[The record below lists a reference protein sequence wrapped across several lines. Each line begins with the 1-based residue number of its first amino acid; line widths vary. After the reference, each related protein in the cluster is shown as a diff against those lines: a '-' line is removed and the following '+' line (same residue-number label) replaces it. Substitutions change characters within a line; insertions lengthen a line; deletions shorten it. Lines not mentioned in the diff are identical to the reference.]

1 VTTPIFAGAEPLSVS
16 GGSTGVLVLHGFTGN
31 PQSMRPLALAFVKA
45 GFSVEVPLLPGH
57 GTSVE
62 DMIPTRWS
70 DWSAVAQAAYQNL
83 ADRYEKV
90 FVAGLS
96 MGGSLAV
103 WLGEQHPKIAGLVLV
118 NPLVDPP
125 AESFMEML
133 SAMIS
138 QGVVSMPAVGCDI
151 AMPDSAELAYDASPL
166 EPMRSMFE
174 AVVGI
179 ASRLDQIRCPV
190 LLLNSRTDHVVPSSS
205 GDLLEAKVSGPIE
218 RVFLERSYHVAT
230 LDYDAVQVQERAV
243 GFVEKVVGP

>member
-1 VTTPIFAGAEPLSVS
+1 
-16 GGSTGVLVLHGFTGN
+16 
-31 PQSMRPLALAFVKA
+31 
-45 GFSVEVPLLPGH
+45 
-57 GTSVE
+57 
-62 DMIPTRWS
+62 
-70 DWSAVAQAAYQNL
+70 
-83 ADRYEKV
+83 
-90 FVAGLS
+90 